1 MNWYKK
7 IGRGFLTV
15 VLGFLIVIAI
25 VMVVFVTDTRA
36 TFMSAGWVERQADEV
51 GLYTTLR
58 DEFIDSIDENLTDNL
73 GQAEIEK
80 VRQAVDTAV
89 TDGWVKENFEGNMDS
104 IYAFLKSE
112 SDNLS
117 FSLSLPQSLK
127 DSIKDSFAVIF
138 TADPPQDL
146 TPGEVADG
154 IDAVNQQV
162 DNLPDGI
169 ALQVQNVQEL
179 QPARDVVKI
188 YDYAFYM
195 LIALLF
201 FLAALLIFLHSTLK
215 DAVRIIGVCSLIG
228 GAIAWT
234 GAFVINRMASD
245 IVGEGGD
252 LPDYLTEEMLV
263 TVIKNSTSPAN
274 IFSIVLMLVAA
285 ALIVASFFIK
295 RKDEGAA
302 QLQPA
307 DNK

>member
-1 MNWYKK
+1 MKWSKK

-15 VLGFLIVIAI
+15 VLGFLIVMAI

-36 TFMSAGWVERQADEV
+36 TFMSAGWLEGEVDEI

-73 GQAEIEK
+73 GQAEIQK

-89 TDGWVKENFEGNMDS
+89 TDDWVKENFESNIDG

-117 FSLSLPQSLK
+117 FSLTLPQGLK
-127 DSIKDSFAVIF
+127 DSIKDSFTVIF
-138 TADPPQDL
+138 TADPPQGL
-146 TPGEVADG
+146 SPGEVADG

-169 ALQVQNVQEL
+169 ALQVQNTQEL

-201 FLAALLIFLHSTLK
+201 FLVVMLVFLHSTLK

-234 GAFVINRMASD
+234 GAFVLNRMAPD
-245 IVGEGGD
+245 IIDGGD

-263 TVIKNSTSPAN
+263 TVVRNSTSPAN
-274 IFSIVLMLVAA
+274 IFSIVLMSVAA
-285 ALIVASFFIK
+285 VLIVASFFIK
-295 RKDEGAA
+295 RKDEGAP